1 MGTRDVTA
9 ARFNVPS
16 KSVTWESGRRRRRP
30 VASLFGKVEGGGFG
44 GGLQPLSSP
53 PHPLPPPSAL
63 HKQHG
68 GSGFSPSVFVNP
80 GLVLLQEQRRS
91 EDYVNWKKKVGEGWG
106 RGRGA
111 GGNVVGAELSAAEAD
126 SEVRFWR
133 SPRDLPIARSDAGN
147 RC

>member
-1 MGTRDVTA
+1 M
-9 ARFNVPS
+9 
-16 KSVTWESGRRRRRP
+16 
-30 VASLFGKVEGGGFG
+30 EGWGWW
-44 GGLQPLSSP
+44 GLVGVQPLSSP
-53 PHPLPPPSAL
+53 PPTLHPLPPPSAL

-91 EDYVNWKKKVGEGWG
+91 EDYVNWKKKEGEGWG

-133 SPRDLPIARSDAGN
+133 SPRARQ
-147 RC
+147 